1 LLTFPL
7 LPIGIRW
14 RALEGVHTYK
24 EYGAEDAD
32 YD

>member
-1 LLTFPL
+1 
-7 LPIGIRW
+7 
-14 RALEGVHTYK
+14 LEGVHTYK